1 MLHHHSRS
9 NQQSSGPNM
18 RFSYCTSPGLVSMHL
33 LIYNLQETCQSKPVS
48 KAKAHYVHLQA
59 DISHPSLFSMYSANI
74 YVIGNHIFLFQ
85 HVVLVV
91 CRCPILD
98 CVNGKPMMVSE
109 SRFLAFKPTSEILEE
124 KRSAFQWAL
133 FSRLQA
139 LLSVQSLYARL
150 HLTYQWYMIQKSVY
164 GDVIVALS
172 IRGLPSS
179 RFLLHAEWVF
189 LTEEI
194 SKYV

>member
-18 RFSYCTSPGLVSMHL
+18 QFSYCTSPGLVSIHL

-59 DISHPSLFSMYSANI
+59 HTSLFSMYSANI
-74 YVIGNHIFLFQ
+74 YIIGNHIFLFQ

-91 CRCPILD
+91 CWCPILD
-98 CVNGKPMMVSE
+98 CVNGKPTKVSE
-109 SRFLAFKPTSEILEE
+109 RWFLAFKPTSESLEE
-124 KRSAFQWAL
+124 KRSAFKWAL

-139 LLSVQSLYARL
+139 LLLMQSLM
-150 HLTYQWYMIQKSVY
+150 HV
-164 GDVIVALS
+164 S
-172 IRGLPSS
+172 I
-179 RFLLHAEWVF
+179 
-189 LTEEI
+189 
-194 SKYV
+194 

>member
-91 CRCPILD
+91 CWCPILD

-109 SRFLAFKPTSEILEE
+109 SSFLAFKPTSESLEE

-139 LLSVQSLYARL
+139 LLSVQSLM
-150 HLTYQWYMIQKSVY
+150 HV
-164 GDVIVALS
+164 S
-172 IRGLPSS
+172 I
-179 RFLLHAEWVF
+179 
-189 LTEEI
+189 
-194 SKYV
+194 